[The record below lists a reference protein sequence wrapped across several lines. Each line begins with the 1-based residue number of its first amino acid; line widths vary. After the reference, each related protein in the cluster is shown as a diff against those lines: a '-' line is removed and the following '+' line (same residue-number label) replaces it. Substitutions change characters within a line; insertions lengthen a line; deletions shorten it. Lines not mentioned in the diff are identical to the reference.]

1 MPYIFSNFWQAA
13 DKYASSQEPYTVRVP
28 SALAA
33 SIKASISLP
42 AAVVSAA
49 ELTGS
54 FSSVAVDD
62 GVELLPHP
70 AMVNTIEPASNN
82 AVNFFIVTPSL
93 LNQYMNCFCMFILNK
108 KEYIIYPFLCKI
120 ILFSEHLLHKFSRR
134 LVCVSFE
141 HYIEVFIIAEPCFF

>member
-1 MPYIFSNFWQAA
+1 M
-13 DKYASSQEPYTVRVP
+13 
-28 SALAA
+28 AA
-33 SIKASISLP
+33 SIKASILLP
-42 AAVVSAA
+42 AAVVSAVSATVAVVSAA

-93 LNQYMNCFCMFILNK
+93 LNQYTNCFCMFILNK